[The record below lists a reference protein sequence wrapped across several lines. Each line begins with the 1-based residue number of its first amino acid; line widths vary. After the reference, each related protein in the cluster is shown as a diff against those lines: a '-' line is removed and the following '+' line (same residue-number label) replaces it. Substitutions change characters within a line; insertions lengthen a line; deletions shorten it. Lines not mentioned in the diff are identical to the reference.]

1 MEVNEK
7 CDVYSFGVLAWEIL
21 LGKHPSDFI
30 SSSSTGVALTLDH
43 LTLMD
48 NLDERLP
55 PPTKRLVKEVT
66 SIAKIT
72 IACLAE
78 SPQSRPTMKEVVN
91 ELVV

>member
-21 LGKHPSDFI
+21 LGKHPGDFI
-30 SSSSTGVALTLDH
+30 SSSSTGVALTVDH

-48 NLDERLP
+48 NLDQRLP
-55 PPTKRLVKEVT
+55 PPTKSLVKEMT
-66 SIAKIT
+66 SITKIT
-72 IACLAE
+72 VACLTE
-78 SPQSRPTMKEVVN
+78 SSRSRPTMKEVVN